1 MKKVAVVLHAEPGTH
16 DALGRAL
23 HALLYS
29 QELKDN
35 GHDVQLLFDGGG
47 TKWIEEMSD
56 SDHKRNFKLS
66 MNFGRVITSGVC
78 DFCVEAFDGDK
89 SMVKAE
95 GLTLINE
102 YQGHPSIAKLIG
114 EGYQVITL

>member
-1 MKKVAVVLHAEPGTH
+1 MKKVAVILHAEPGTH

-29 QELKDN
+29 QELKDS

-47 TKWIEEMSD
+47 TKWIEELANP
-56 SDHKRNFKLS
+56 DHKLRPLYQTLKDS
-66 MNFGRVITSGVC
+66 GVISGVC

-89 SMVKAE
+89 SLVESE
-95 GLTLINE
+95 GLMLINE
-102 YQGHPSIAKLIG
+102 YQGHPSITKLIN